1 MNWRIEE
8 AGFDPEKITSNGNKF
23 LVGNGYMG
31 LRGTLPEYEK
41 EEFVAINLAGIYD
54 QVGDGWREPLNAP
67 NGLYT
72 YIELG
77 GTAYRLPEIAPTKH
91 RLALNYR
98 HGVFE
103 CNTVWDTAAGK
114 LEVQA
119 ERFVS
124 MEDKHLICMKYS
136 FAAEKDTDA
145 ILYTGIDGRVWDI
158 NGPHYNEIKS
168 NTDNVS
174 DVNCGFDRNFRYNT
188 DASYD
193 TGIHSD
199 MDCSEADLL
208 LRMIA
213 ITHES
218 KDQVYVYEAID
229 IDAPF
234 VLEIIH
240 EDRRVLRR
248 LSISMKAGIK
258 YHLHKYISVYT
269 SKDCLKKEASFYGEI
284 CEVHS
289 TEKSGIEDTTCDAS
303 GDFLVQAKKSV
314 LKAKSLGYKKELAQ
328 HRDRWER
335 LWSISEIV
343 IDGDEEAMEALNYS
357 IYHLHCIAPRHTK
370 QLSIAARGLSG
381 QTYKGAVFW
390 DTEMFMLDFFLF
402 TEPSVA
408 KTLLKYRIDTLEGA
422 KRKAEY
428 YGYQGAFYAWE
439 SQEGGYDACSDY
451 NVTDVFTGRQ
461 MRTYFKDKQLHISAA
476 IVHGIMRYTNYTG
489 SNELLAEGGAEVI
502 LECASFYYDL
512 LVKRVNRDR
521 YELHDV
527 IGPDEYHERVN
538 NNAYTNRMA
547 KFTFDSAVQVLTQE
561 IEKDRGLKERLELSY
576 QPIALL
582 KQFKDA
588 SEKLYIPAPD
598 KASGVIE
605 QFDGYFKLEE
615 VSIEELK
622 GRLLHEK
629 EYWGGAYGI
638 ATHTKV
644 IKQADVV
651 TMLNLFSQ
659 DYDKS
664 TLLQNWEY
672 YEPRTEHGS
681 SLSACMYAILACK
694 CNMPDQ
700 AYPFFM
706 KSALSDIRGKGKE
719 WAGLIYI
726 GGTHPASSGG
736 AYMTAVEGFAG
747 LHQENGMLKVK
758 SCLPSGWR
766 SLCFHV
772 IFREELYRIEITKE
786 HSNITNMGSLKGKR
800 R

>member
-8 AGFDPEKITSNGNKF
+8 AGFDMGRITQNGNKY

-31 LRGTLPEYEK
+31 VRGTLPEYEK
-41 EEFVAINLAGIYD
+41 EEFVAVNLAGIYD

-77 GTAYRLPEIAPTKH
+77 GTAYRLPKVIPSEH

-103 CNTVWDTAAGK
+103 CDTVWNTPAGRLK
-114 LEVQA
+114 VQGQ
-119 ERFVS
+119 RFAS
-124 MEDKHLICMKYS
+124 MEQKHLICMKYTFS
-136 FAAEKDTDA
+136 VEQDTEA
-145 ILYTGIDGRVWDI
+145 TLYTGIDGRVWDI
-158 NGPHYNEIKS
+158 NGPHYDEIKMDTVNS
-168 NTDNVS
+168 FDTDLWLDTDIRSDINSS
-174 DVNCGFDRNFRYNT
+174 DV
-188 DASYD
+188 
-193 TGIHSD
+193 
-199 MDCSEADLL
+199 DLI
-208 LRMIA
+208 LRVIG

-218 KDQVYVYEAID
+218 SDQVIVNEAID
-229 IDAPF
+229 TDAPA
-234 VLEIIH
+234 VHMI
-240 EDRRVLRR
+240 LREEGR
-248 LSISMKAGIK
+248 ILRKLSLSLKAGIQ
-258 YHLHKYISVYT
+258 YHLYKYISVYT
-269 SKDCLKKEASFYGEI
+269 SKDNDKMKDNLQSKVSLPGKNRASDSIG
-284 CEVHS
+284 
-289 TEKSGIEDTTCDAS
+289 DRNDDAKQ
-303 GDFLVQAKKSV
+303 LV
-314 LKAKSLGYKKELAQ
+314 LKAKSLGYEKVIELHKMQ
-328 HRDRWER
+328 WER
-335 LWSISEIV
+335 LWSISEVI
-343 IDGDEEAMEALNYS
+343 IDGDEQAMEALNYS
-357 IYHLHCIAPRHTK
+357 IYHLHCIAPRHTDH
-370 QLSIAARGLSG
+370 LSIAARGLSG

-402 TEPSVA
+402 TEPNVA

-422 KRKAEY
+422 KRKAEA

-461 MRTYFKDKQLHISAA
+461 MRTYFKDKQIHISAA
-476 IVHGIMRYTNYTG
+476 IVYGIMRYADYTG
-489 SNELLAEGGAEVI
+489 SNELLVEGGAQVI

-512 LVKRVNRDR
+512 LVKRVNQER

-547 KFTFDSAVQVLTQE
+547 KFTFDSAIQVLTQE
-561 IEKDRGLKERLELSY
+561 IEKDKDLKEQLELSY
-576 QPIALL
+576 QHDLLL

-588 SEKLYIPAPD
+588 SEKLYIPKPD
-598 KASGVIE
+598 KACGIIE

-659 DYDKS
+659 DYEES

-694 CNMPDQ
+694 CNKPDL

-706 KSALSDIRGKGKE
+706 KSARSDIQGKGKE

-747 LHQENGMLKVK
+747 LHQDNGELKAK
-758 SCLPSGWR
+758 ACLPFGWR
-766 SLCFHV
+766 SMSFHV
-772 IFREELYRIEITKE
+772 YFREELYRIEITGDN
-786 HSNITNMGSLKGKR
+786 SNIIKIGR
-800 R
+800 PA